1 MKKAKRAM
9 ERESWEDV
17 RKKVRLY
24 LLCKLTYQ
32 IVLTVKCV
40 ANIYMQT
47 FISTHCII
55 FSSTVSFFIRLWV
68 ESVWKFFRVF
78 AGSSF
83 DGEC

>member
-1 MKKAKRAM
+1 M
-9 ERESWEDV
+9 ERESWKDV

-47 FISTHCII
+47 FISTSLHN
-55 FSSTVSFFIRLWV
+55 FL
-68 ESVWKFFRVF
+68 
-78 AGSSF
+78 F
-83 DGEC
+83 DGFVFYSALG